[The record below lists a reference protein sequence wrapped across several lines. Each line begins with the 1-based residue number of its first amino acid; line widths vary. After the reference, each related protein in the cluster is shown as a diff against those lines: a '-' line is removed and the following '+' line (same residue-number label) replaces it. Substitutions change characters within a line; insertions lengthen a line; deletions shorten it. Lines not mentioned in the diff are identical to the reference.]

1 MIIENVFFL
10 PGLGRLVLQAI
21 TQRDL
26 IVVQGVVMLLVF
38 AVVAINFLVDV
49 AYVLVDPRL
58 RRRGS

>member
-1 MIIENVFFL
+1 
-10 PGLGRLVLQAI
+10 VLQAI

-38 AVVAINFLVDV
+38 TVVATTFLIDV

-58 RRRGS
+58 RGRSRS